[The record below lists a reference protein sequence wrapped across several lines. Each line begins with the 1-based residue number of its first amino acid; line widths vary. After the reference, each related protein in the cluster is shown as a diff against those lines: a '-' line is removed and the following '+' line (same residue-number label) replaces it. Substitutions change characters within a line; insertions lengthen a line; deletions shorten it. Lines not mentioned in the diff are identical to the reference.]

1 MSESKHTQQC
11 PICGTSQPLNSRVC
25 SNCGATLPGEPMRVV
40 PVPAPSE
47 ADERR
52 PRYDPAEGDDDL
64 YAGEMTGSVWRRI
77 ALIGVLLALA
87 LGIGIGV
94 GVMALL
100 RGDSPANGGD
110 PGAQA
115 ELIDTPEPTGAL
127 TPSLEADEAAERAP
141 AEPSV
146 TPRPTFNFATVTP
159 APPSPTP
166 SPTEGPCMQTANQ
179 GDTIYG
185 MAIRCGHR
193 DLSIVDLILE
203 LNDMS
208 DPNQLQQGQTLEIP
222 WPTPTGGAVID
233 ETPAGDALDGADVTD
248 AEGDAVSAQ
257 PTAAVNEFGTPEVLS
272 IYQNM
277 EPTLRPGMAW
287 HAVVAGETI
296 LSISTQYG
304 TSLETLSQINPEIP
318 FLQCDFGSPTGGDRC
333 TVLLSLGQRVRV
345 PVPLPTVT
353 FTPSPVGTLTP
364 TPTPTAT
371 FNAPY
376 LLSPDD
382 GAEFRAD
389 QMVTLR
395 WGGTGTLGTN
405 ERYLVRVVDQRTER
419 EYRQLVA
426 DIALILP
433 QNWQPQDGR
442 AHTFE
447 WTVSLVTIGADQT
460 VLSEEYQ
467 TAPRRFAWA
476 SR

>member
-11 PICGTSQPLNSRVC
+11 PICGTSQPLTSRVC
-25 SNCGATLPGEPMRVV
+25 SNCGATLPGEPVRVV
-40 PVPAPSE
+40 PVPKPE
-47 ADERR
+47 EKDERR

-64 YAGEMTGSVWRRI
+64 YAGEVAGGLWRRV
-77 ALIGVLLALA
+77 ALIGIAVALV
-87 LGIGIGV
+87 LGIGIGA

-100 RGDSPANGGD
+100 RDDRSANGEE
-110 PGAQA
+110 PGAQT
-115 ELIDTPEPTGAL
+115 ELL
-127 TPSLEADEAAERAP
+127 TPAGPTAVVTPPPGEEPAADAP
-141 AEPSV
+141 AIAPTEPSV
-146 TPRPTFNFATVTP
+146 TPRPTFSLATVTP

-166 SPTEGPCMQTANQ
+166 SPTQGPCMQTASQ

-203 LNDMS
+203 INDMD
-208 DPNQLQQGQTLEIP
+208 DPNQLQLGQTLEIP
-222 WPTPTGGAVID
+222 WPTPTGGAVQD
-233 ETPAGDALDGADVTD
+233 ESPESDVTSE
-248 AEGDAVSAQ
+248 EGDAVSMQ
-257 PTAAVNEFGTPEVLS
+257 PTQAVNEFGTPDALAQ
-272 IYQNM
+272 YQNL

-287 HAVVAGETI
+287 HTVQAGETI
-296 LSISTQYG
+296 ISIAQQYG

-318 FLQCDFGSPTGGDRC
+318 FLQCDFGSPTGGERC
-333 TVLLSLGQRVRV
+333 TVLLGQGQRVRV

-376 LLSPDD
+376 LLSPND

-405 ERYLVRVVDQRTER
+405 ERYLVRVVDQQLER
-419 EYRQLVA
+419 EYRELLT

-433 QNWQPQDGR
+433 QAWQPQDGR

-447 WTVSLVTIGADQT
+447 WTVSLVTIGANQD
-460 VLSEEYQ
+460 VVSEEYQ
-467 TAPRRFAWA
+467 TAPRRFTWA